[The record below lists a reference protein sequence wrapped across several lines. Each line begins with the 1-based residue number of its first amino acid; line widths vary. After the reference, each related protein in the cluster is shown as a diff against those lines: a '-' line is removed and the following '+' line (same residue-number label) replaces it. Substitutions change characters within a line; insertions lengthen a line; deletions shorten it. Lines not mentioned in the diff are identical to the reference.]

1 MDFIEKSLKYKQ
13 VTLTVLF
20 IVFCVG
26 VYSLLNMSRREDPKL
41 TNPQGLVVAFY
52 PGASSTQV
60 EEQVTKKI
68 EECLFKFEEVKK
80 NETVSSS
87 EEGKVIIT
95 VILKEDVKALDV
107 FWNKLS
113 QQLMLLRQTE
123 LPDGVIGPIVNS
135 DFGDTE
141 AMIVGISGE
150 GVPYNQLKHY
160 SRQLEE
166 QLRTLPEVSKVKRAG
181 DLAEQI
187 QVFTN
192 SAKMAQY
199 GVNQQDIIRIL
210 KSQNDVY
217 PTGDLDISSFKVPLY
232 TKGYYNT
239 QEELENQIVGASQ
252 SGSVVRLKDIAT
264 FSRAYADPANKIK
277 VNEEEAVIV
286 SIQMHSGNNIVKFG
300 KDVNAKLEHFR
311 KTIPSNVKVTTI
323 ADQPYIVDKS
333 ISGFLKE
340 FMLAIIAV
348 IIVIVLMLPFRI
360 SVVASL
366 AIPMTI
372 AFTLAIMNVFG
383 LELHQV
389 SLSTLIV
396 VLGLV
401 VDNAIVVV
409 DNYVEL
415 LDKGVNRWDAARRS
429 AKELVIPI
437 LTATLTIVL
446 AFAPMLM
453 LTGVIGEFIQALPLT
468 IAISLSAS
476 FIVSMV
482 FTPLLCY
489 AFIKK
494 GLHSPGVEQKKK
506 GSLLDKMQSG
516 YNRALDWT
524 VVNPKKTI
532 SLGLLSLALALVI
545 FKFGIKQKFFPEAE
559 RNQFVMEL
567 RMPTGT
573 NLNTTEK
580 ATAKLENLIK
590 NDERVIGYNSF
601 IGTSAP
607 RFFYNFSPEFPVSS
621 YAQIIVN
628 TIDVKSTYELFAEL
642 SHKVEDVVPEGSPQV
657 RLMQQGQPMKA
668 PVEVRI
674 QGDDLYMLKVIGQQV
689 DSIIK
694 SKKSSFQVKN
704 DYMEDYFG
712 VDIRLMPEA
721 QRLGFTSE
729 VIAKSVYAGFSGAPV
744 TTIREG
750 ENNIDVVLRLDENK
764 RQTTTDLNRIYLT
777 SPVTGASVPLGQIA
791 ELAPTWKTGKVI
803 HRNGIRV
810 LTVQSETTGGIL
822 PSQLLSEIR
831 PEIARLSLPLG
842 YEITYGGE
850 YNNQQKTF
858 PNMIKCLLIG
868 VLLIFLVLLFQFQ
881 SLKEAAIIMLTV
893 PLSLF
898 GAIAGLLITGNNFGF
913 MAFVGLI
920 SLSGLVVRNAI
931 ILIDH
936 IHELEKHHGM
946 NLREATIES
955 GKRRLRPIFLTAMA
969 AAIGVVPMILSGSPL
984 WSSLASVMA
993 FGVIWG
999 MVIGLLFVPAC
1010 YLIWLTPKSKMKN
1023 EK

>member
-1 MDFIEKSLKYKQ
+1 MFFIL
-13 VTLTVLF
+13 
-20 IVFCVG
+20 G

-41 TNPQGLVVAFY
+41 TNPQGLVVAFF
-52 PGASSTQV
+52 PGAGSTQV

-80 NETVSSS
+80 EETVSSS

-107 FWNKLS
+107 FWNKLR
-113 QQLMLLRQTE
+113 QQLMLLKQTE
-123 LPDGVIGPIVNS
+123 LPEGVIGPIVNS

-141 AMIVGISGE
+141 AMVIGISGE
-150 GVPYNQLKHY
+150 GAPYNQLKHY
-160 SRQLEE
+160 SKQLEE

-210 KSQNDVY
+210 KSQNDIY
-217 PTGDLDISSFKVPLY
+217 PTGDLDVSSYNVPLY

-239 QEELENQIVGASQ
+239 QEELENQIVGASRN
-252 SGSVVRLKDIAT
+252 GSVVRLKDIAT
-264 FSRAYADPANKIK
+264 FNRAYADPANKIK
-277 VNEEEAVIV
+277 ISEEEAIIV
-286 SIQMHSGNNIVKFG
+286 SVQMHSGNNIVKFG
-300 KDVNAKLEHFR
+300 RDVNAKLEHFR
-311 KTIPSNVKVTTI
+311 KTIPSNIKITTI
-323 ADQPYIVDKS
+323 ADQPYIVEKS
-333 ISGFLKE
+333 ISKFINEFL
-340 FMLAIIAV
+340 LAIFAV

-360 SVVASL
+360 SVVASM

-372 AFTLAIMNVFG
+372 ALTLAFMNMFD

-389 SLSTLIV
+389 SLSSLIL

-401 VDNAIVVV
+401 VDDAIVVV

-415 LDKGVNRWDAARRS
+415 LDKGADRWDAAWRS
-429 AKELVIPI
+429 ANELVIPI
-437 LTATLTIVL
+437 LTATLTIIL
-446 AFAPMLM
+446 AFSPMLM
-453 LTGVIGEFIQALPLT
+453 LDGVIGEFIQALPLT
-468 IAISLSAS
+468 VAISLSSS

-489 AFIKK
+489 TFIGK
-494 GLHSPGVEQKKK
+494 GLHSANNDGKKK
-506 GSLLDKMQSG
+506 LGSLLDKMQSG

-524 VVNPKKTI
+524 VINPKKTI
-532 SLGLLSLALALVI
+532 SLGLLSLAIALIV

-567 RMPTGT
+567 WMPTGT
-573 NLNTTEK
+573 NLNATEK
-580 ATAKLENLIK
+580 ATAKLENLIR
-590 NDERVIGYNSF
+590 NDKRVTGYTSF
-601 IGTSAP
+601 VGTSAP
-607 RFFYNFSPEFPVSS
+607 RFYYNFSPEFPVSN

-628 TIDVKSTYELFAEL
+628 TTSVKATSELFSEL
-642 SHKVEDVVPEGSPQV
+642 SHKVENVVPEGNPHV
-657 RLMQQGQPMKA
+657 RLMQQGQPMNA
-668 PVEVRI
+668 SVEVRI
-674 QGDDLYMLKVIGQQV
+674 QGDDLKTLKAIGQQV
-689 DSIIK
+689 DSIIRTK
-694 SKKSSFQVKN
+694 NGSFHVRDNYK
-704 DYMEDYFG
+704 EDYFG
-712 VDIRLMPEA
+712 VDIRLLPEA

-744 TTIREG
+744 TTLREG
-750 ENNIDVVLRLDENK
+750 ENDINVVLRLDENK
-764 RQTTTDLNRIYLT
+764 RQTTADLNTIYLT

-791 ELAPTWKTGKVI
+791 ELAPTWKTGKII

-822 PSQLLSEIR
+822 PSQLLSEIK
-831 PEIARLSLPLG
+831 PDIARLSLPLG
-842 YEITYGGE
+842 YKITFGGE

-858 PNMIKCLLIG
+858 PDMIRCLLIG
-868 VLLIFLVLLFQFQ
+868 VVMIFLVLLFQFKNM
-881 SLKEAAIIMLTV
+881 KETAIIMLTI

-969 AAIGVVPMILSGSPL
+969 AAIGVLPMILSGSPL

-1010 YLIWLTPKSKMKN
+1010 YLLWMVEKELRIKN
-1023 EK
+1023 